1 MDAIAVNIPVQD
13 PLAATVG
20 HAIRAGHIDE
30 LKRLLAEMPGLA
42 LARIVDAC
50 GVARTL
56 LHVVADW
63 PGHFPNGAAT
73 VEVLVN
79 AGGDV
84 NARVVT
90 PEATKPA
97 ETPLHWAASSDDVAV
112 LDALLDE
119 GADIEASGACIAGG
133 TPLDDAVAFG
143 QWNAARRLVARGA
156 QTALWH
162 SAALGML
169 EDVEA
174 KVSGRATQARYPWGK
189 SANTAP
195 DAVTVAFWCAC
206 HGGQRETAEYLLDNG
221 AQLNW
226 ISPWDRLTPLDA
238 ARRAGADELVTW
250 LRGKGATSGSQDGP

>member
-1 MDAIAVNIPVQD
+1 MCATTLIIPLND
-13 PLAATVG
+13 PLAVTVG
-20 HAIRAGHIDE
+20 QAIRTGDIDG
-30 LKRLLAEMPGLA
+30 LKRLLSATAGLA
-42 LARIVDAC
+42 LARIVDTG

-56 LHVVADW
+56 LHVVTDW

-73 VEVLVN
+73 VEVLAN
-79 AGGDV
+79 AGADV
-84 NARVVT
+84 NARVLT
-90 PEATKPA
+90 TDATKPA

-133 TPLDDAVAFG
+133 TALDDAVAFG

-156 QTALWH
+156 RTALWH

-174 KVSGRATQARYPWGK
+174 NVSGHTTQARYPWGK
-189 SANTAP
+189 STGATP

-206 HGGQRETAEYLLDNG
+206 HGGQRETAEYLLDKG

-226 ISPWDRLTPLDA
+226 ISPWDGLTALDA
-238 ARRAGADELVTW
+238 ARRAGADELVKW
-250 LRGKGATSGSQDGP
+250 LRSKSATSARESV